1 MRLKSYLIAGFT
13 AAALFGA
20 SPALAFA
27 DDTPAPPSAV
37 PSPAEEAPTSPE
49 ATPTPP
55 EAVPAE
61 PEPGDG
67 SGAPEWPAPPLDTP
81 VEEECWAELEES
93 GLADA
98 WFEGV
103 DSNALD
109 GECGEMVAEWIAEL
123 EASGVN
129 PPAAPAE
136 ALPADPN
143 YTG

>member
-37 PSPAEEAPTSPE
+37 PSPVEEATS
-49 ATPTPP
+49 TPP

-61 PEPGDG
+61 PTPGGGDG
-67 SGAPEWPAPPLDTP
+67 APGVPVPPLDTP

-98 WFEGV
+98 WPEGV
-103 DSNALD
+103 DSGALD

-123 EASGVN
+123 EARAAN

-136 ALPADPN
+136 AVPADPN